1 MSELILKAEKR
12 SGFKRSTSR
21 QMRNNGYV
29 PGIYYINGGENI
41 AIKATELSLRPVVF
55 TDESHVINLEVEG
68 EPKPF
73 SCILKD
79 VQFDPIT
86 SRLIHFDLL
95 GLKAGEMI
103 NLEIP
108 VALTGNAPG
117 VKDGGI
123 LQHILHKLEVKC
135 LPQNIPS
142 HIEIDIN
149 ALSIGDAV
157 KVGDIKID
165 NVEILNDANATVVSV
180 VQPAAAE
187 TTEETAP
194 TEEGTAEPE
203 VITKGKKEEEA
214 AE

>member
-1 MSELILKAEKR
+1 MSELTLKAAKR

-21 QMRNNGYV
+21 QMRKDGFV

-41 AIKATELSLRPVVF
+41 AIKAHELALRPVVF
-55 TDESHVINLEVEG
+55 TDESHIINLEVEG
-68 EPKPF
+68 ETKPY

-95 GLKAGEMI
+95 GLKEGEMI

-108 VALTGNAPG
+108 VSLHGNAQG

-123 LQHILHKLEVKC
+123 LQHVLHKLEVKC

-142 HIEIDIN
+142 HIDIEIGG
-149 ALSIGDAV
+149 LLIGDAI
-157 KVGDIKID
+157 KVGDIKIE
-165 NVEILNDANATVVSV
+165 NVEILNDENATVVSV
-180 VQPAAAE
+180 VPPTTQATEAAPAA
-187 TTEETAP
+187 
-194 TEEGTAEPE
+194 EEGTAAEPE
-203 VITKGKKEEEA
+203 VITKGKKEEA

>member
-21 QMRNNGYV
+21 QMRNAGYV

-108 VALTGNAPG
+108 IALMGNAPG

-123 LQHILHKLEVKC
+123 LQHILHKVEVKC

-142 HIEIDIN
+142 HIEIDIS
-149 ALSIGDAV
+149 ALSIGDAI
-157 KVGDIKID
+157 KVSDITIE
-165 NVEILNDANATVVSV
+165 NVEILNEPNATVVSV
-180 VQPAAAE
+180 VQPAAVAA
-187 TTEETAP
+187 TEETVPA
-194 TEEGTAEPE
+194 EEGTAEPE
-203 VITKGKKEEEA
+203 VITKGKKEES

>member
-21 QMRNNGYV
+21 QMRKAGYV
-29 PGIYYINGGENI
+29 PGVYYINGGENI

-68 EPKPF
+68 EANTF

-108 VALTGNAPG
+108 VALIGNAPG

-142 HIEIDIN
+142 HIEVEISN
-149 ALSIGDAV
+149 LTIGDAI
-157 KVGDIKID
+157 KVSDIKID
-165 NVEILNDANATVVSV
+165 NVEIINEANATVVSV
-180 VQPAAAE
+180 VPPTASTA
-187 TTEETAP
+187 TEEAAP
-194 TEEGTAEPE
+194 AEEGAAEPE
-203 VITKGKKEEEA
+203 VITKGKKEES

>member
-180 VQPAAAE
+180 VQPAAAA

-214 AE
+214 E

>member
-21 QMRNNGYV
+21 QMRKAGYV
-29 PGIYYINGGENI
+29 PGVYYINGGENI

-68 EPKPF
+68 EANTF
-73 SCILKD
+73 SCILKAT
-79 VQFDPIT
+79 QFDPIT

-108 VALTGNAPG
+108 IALIGNAPG

-123 LQHILHKLEVKC
+123 LQHVLHKVEVKC

-142 HIEIDIN
+142 HIEIGIDK
-149 ALSIGDAV
+149 LMIGDAI

-165 NVEILNDANATVVSV
+165 NVEILNEANATVVSV
-180 VQPAAAE
+180 VPPTAAAA
-187 TTEETAP
+187 TEEAAH

-203 VITKGKKEEEA
+203 VITKGKKEESTE
-214 AE
+214 

>member
-1 MSELILKAEKR
+1 MSELTLKAEKR

-21 QMRNNGYV
+21 QMRKSGFV

-41 AIKATELSLRPVVF
+41 AIKAHELALRPVVF
-55 TDESHVINLEVEG
+55 TDESHIINLEVEG
-68 EPKPF
+68 EAKSY

-108 VALTGNAPG
+108 VALHGNAQG

-123 LQHILHKLEVKC
+123 LQHVLHKLEVKC

-142 HIEIDIN
+142 HIDIEISG
-149 ALSIGDAV
+149 LLIGDAI
-157 KVGDIKID
+157 KVGDIKIE
-165 NVEILNDANATVVSV
+165 NVEILNDENATVVSV
-180 VQPAAAE
+180 VPPATQAS
-187 TTEETAP
+187 ETAP
-194 TEEGTAEPE
+194 AAEEGATSEPE
-203 VITKGKKEEEA
+203 VIAKGKKEEEA
-214 AE
+214 E

>member
-1 MSELILKAEKR
+1 MSELTLKAEKR

-21 QMRNNGYV
+21 QLRNAGYV
-29 PGIYYINGGENI
+29 PGVYYINGGENI

-68 EPKPF
+68 EEKPF

-79 VQFDPIT
+79 VQFDPLT

-108 VALTGNAPG
+108 IALIGNAPG

-123 LQHILHKLEVKC
+123 LQHILHKVEVRC

-142 HIEIDIN
+142 HIELEISN
-149 ALSIGDAV
+149 LNIGDAI
-157 KVGDIKID
+157 KVSDIKIE
-165 NVEILNDANATVVSV
+165 NVEVLNEGNVTVVSV
-180 VQPAAAE
+180 VPPTASAAA
-187 TTEETAP
+187 EETAP
-194 TEEGTAEPE
+194 AEEGAAEPE
-203 VITKGKKEEEA
+203 VISKGKKEESE
-214 AE
+214 E

>member
-180 VQPAAAE
+180 VQPAAAA